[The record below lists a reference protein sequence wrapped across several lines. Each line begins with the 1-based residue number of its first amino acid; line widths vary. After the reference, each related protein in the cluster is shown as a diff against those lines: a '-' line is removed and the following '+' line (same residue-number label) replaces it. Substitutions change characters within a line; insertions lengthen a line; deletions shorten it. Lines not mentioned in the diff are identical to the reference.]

1 MFSAV
6 VESELYPSYEAIG
19 GKISRTEATMNNE
32 NGVATFRTE
41 NRYSAMYPNIRA
53 VPQSTLHVIKRL
65 RHAGVCVKIEP
76 DDHRPLCFTFQRGI
90 GDWLAD
96 PAILALAG
104 IPVGFVSNV
113 LYGWW
118 RDRIKRDREFP
129 SATIAFVAEED
140 GDIRYYSLDGQPMRR
155 ELVHEISSRAQRSA
169 ESFRKTIKTPAPDPR
184 RPYPIQRDH
193 SGEVI
198 GWAEVRFTAEG
209 PILHDVVVTDAAA
222 ERDLATGKLS
232 GTSVG
237 AIAQRSLCSVCNGN
251 YIECNHVA
259 GDEYEEGRCVVFI
272 ERSLPA
278 EFSFVQDPIN
288 PATKFLR

>member
-1 MFSAV
+1 
-6 VESELYPSYEAIG
+6 
-19 GKISRTEATMNNE
+19 MNDE

-41 NRYSAMYPNIRA
+41 NRYSAMYPHIRA

-65 RHAGVCVKIEP
+65 RSAGVRVRIEP

-96 PAILALAG
+96 PAVALLAG
-104 IPVGFVSNV
+104 IPVGVVSNI

-118 RDRIKRDREFP
+118 HDRKRRDREFP
-129 SATIAFVAEED
+129 SATIAFVVEED
-140 GDIRYYSLDGQPMRR
+140 GEIRYYSLDGQPLRR
-155 ELVHEISSRAQRSA
+155 ELAHEISSRAQRSA
-169 ESFRKTIKTPAPDPR
+169 ELFRKTIKTPAPDPR

-198 GWAEVRFTAEG
+198 GWSAGVRPDADKGT
-209 PILHDVVVTDAAA
+209 LNLLDVIVTDAVA
-222 ERDLATGKLS
+222 EADLASGKLS

-237 AIAQRSLCSVCNGN
+237 AIAQRSLCSICDGN

-288 PATKFLR
+288 PSTKFLR